1 MSMLLQLKGDRTS
14 IIRAEKYLIK
24 CKELSK
30 RGETLFDRFYDSFIQ
45 NFYGKAKLILRQKYY
60 YYYYYLL

>member
-14 IIRAEKYLIK
+14 IIRAKRYLTK

-30 RGETLFDRFYDSFIQ
+30 RGETLFNRFYDSFIQ
-45 NFYGKAKLILRQKYY
+45 NFYGKPKLILRQKYY
-60 YYYYYLL
+60 YYYYLS